1 MCKDLTLNGL
11 KPISIMLE
19 DFDESGTLQNSIP
32 IQFTAGQFHLEDP
45 EKFISSSDE
54 NITFDCKNI
63 PTLKNI
69 VNLQATNLQT
79 TADSLPNSDRVIDKG
94 IDIYPGGEAN
104 FEIFYHGEQ
113 SKRFHYEGPTGIS
126 CVKINDE
133 INNEKL
139 ECHWA
144 PSHDDWHLEE
154 THFCFVAIAR
164 VFIYMFN
171 QNAPLFDFVP

>member
-1 MCKDLTLNGL
+1 MYKDFTLTGL

-19 DFDESGTLQNSIP
+19 DFDESGTLQNSVP
-32 IQFTAGQFHLEDP
+32 IQFTAGQFHPENPED
-45 EKFISSSDE
+45 FISSSDE
-54 NITFDCKNI
+54 NITFECKNI
-63 PTLKNI
+63 PTIKTI
-69 VNLQATNLQT
+69 VNLQATNRQAT
-79 TADSLPNSDRVIDKG
+79 EGILPNSDRVIGKG

-104 FEIFYHGEQ
+104 FEIFYDGEE
-113 SKRFHYEGPTGIS
+113 SKRFHFEGPTGIS

-139 ECHWA
+139 ECHWT

-164 VFIYMFN
+164 VFIYIFN
-171 QNAPLFDFVP
+171 QNASLFDFVS

>member
-1 MCKDLTLNGL
+1 ML
-11 KPISIMLE
+11 K
-19 DFDESGTLQNSIP
+19 NY
-32 IQFTAGQFHLEDP
+32 
-45 EKFISSSDE
+45 E
-54 NITFDCKNI
+54 NITFECKNI

-69 VNLQATNLQT
+69 LNRQATE
-79 TADSLPNSDRVIDKG
+79 DSLTNSVRVIDKG

-104 FEIFYHGEQ
+104 FEVFYDGEE
-113 SKRFHYEGPTGIS
+113 SKRFHFEGPNGIS

-154 THFCFVAIAR
+154 THFCFVAIGKG
-164 VFIYMFN
+164 FYII
-171 QNAPLFDFVP
+171 LL